1 MPPLN
6 CNSNNGINK
15 HLEKHSDV
23 IHISVWDKATILDY
37 ARNHYARKMKES
49 ININLFAKTGVMNFE
64 DGMKKKLPREILT
77 NGNFVA
83 HLHLHLQLLLLGGKL
98 RKKIHYFRNSFVFL
112 LDNLKSKTIL
122 LFFCQ
127 KTRSIIFVWWLGYCE
142 RPISLHFILWIVH
155 GSSLVKKLCY
165 APEGCIA
172 YFAPIVATF
181 DAFFKNI

>member
-1 MPPLN
+1 
-6 CNSNNGINK
+6 
-15 HLEKHSDV
+15 
-23 IHISVWDKATILDY
+23 
-37 ARNHYARKMKES
+37 MKES

-122 LFFCQ
+122 LFFLSKNSEYHFCLVAWLLWKTHFSSFYPLDYPWQFSCEKTLLRAWRLHSIFCTNSCHFWCNFQ
-127 KTRSIIFVWWLGYCE
+127 KYLEGLFFFLR
-142 RPISLHFILWIVH
+142 LWIKLLILLLCFEACTNMLPVPPP
-155 GSSLVKKLCY
+155 SL
-165 APEGCIA
+165 
-172 YFAPIVATF
+172 
-181 DAFFKNI
+181 AFS